1 MITSYWETNLSLLNR
16 LPEPSR
22 LEDVEDDYVDGQLEA
37 VGGVYETLSPR
48 PKHHELPVRSRLG
61 REQHW
66 TERSGQEAIPADLK
80 S

>member
-1 MITSYWETNLSLLNR
+1 M
-16 LPEPSR
+16 
-22 LEDVEDDYVDGQLEA
+22 EDDCVDGQLEA
-37 VGGVYETLSPR
+37 VGGVYETLNPR

-66 TERSGQEAIPADLK
+66 TEQSGQEAIPADLK